1 MLRSVCFKN
10 FVKFKEYQ
18 VMDFSG
24 RGPFI
29 FIGEN
34 CTGKSSVFEGIRR
47 CLKLEYSTSIS
58 SVFDENFPSYFICN
72 FETGLSGSNENII
85 SGIVRLPLTNRCKNE
100 SDESMHTVQSSD
112 ERLYNEDMQD
122 EQKGK
127 QTEPDLS
134 TDMESTSQQLKRQR
148 NSSRD
153 NPLSISGPATKRDVD
168 LKKIS
173 IGEDVKEKNDLKSEN
188 YYKFAMKCSEEHP
201 MFINSVEKS
210 KDKKKLEVLQY
221 YIVQNTDS
229 LKKLFVDSILKQK
242 SDSKDVD
249 KYICTEFKS
258 IEDRRVES
266 NKGLESILSI
276 LTEEIVVT
284 FPLRSIGP
292 LQWSKSKRIAGEFR
306 EDNYREAEI
315 RCEIMKYFLE
325 DKGEIFDKTKEELIF
340 KQLTQIKDY
349 DFQLGKDGKI
359 DLPKGKF
366 ALLKTPE
373 GILEAKTFSILL
385 SSKQYKTILLEEPDR
400 GMHPQ
405 LVARMIQIMNQE
417 KGNKRV
423 ILTTHQKEFISPWTV
438 SDTFIFRRSKTK
450 HRIISGKQ
458 LLGEEKDASMKD
470 MRLATSQHISD
481 IFFARKVLFYEGES
495 EKLFLGELKRQILTS
510 ECSITSKLFNG
521 DEDECEKLKRSMMKY
536 TFIEL
541 NGKDLSTFYHTISDK
556 LELNHLFLLDTD
568 KNKSEQVKPER
579 IFYWKDG
586 DIEKMVIE
594 MCKADDELANGLVQ
608 QNVISLDSANRTL
621 RIKKKR
627 KNKKRK
633 LFLNERITC
642 SNITESVRLL
652 LEHCKPNDD
661 LAAFIKRLMYLPF

>member
-1 MLRSVCFKN
+1 ML
-10 FVKFKEYQ
+10 
-18 VMDFSG
+18 
-24 RGPFI
+24 
-29 FIGEN
+29 
-34 CTGKSSVFEGIRR
+34 
-47 CLKLEYSTSIS
+47 
-58 SVFDENFPSYFICN
+58 
-72 FETGLSGSNENII
+72 
-85 SGIVRLPLTNRCKNE
+85 
-100 SDESMHTVQSSD
+100 TVQSSD
-112 ERLYNEDMQD
+112 EKLENEDVQD
-122 EQKGK
+122 DQKRK

-148 NSSRD
+148 TSSGD
-153 NPLSISGPATKRDVD
+153 NPLNIPGPAAKRDVE
-168 LKKIS
+168 LQKTS
-173 IGEDVKEKNDLKSEN
+173 FGEDVKGRNDLESAN
-188 YYKFAMKCSEEHP
+188 YYKFAMKCSDEQSI
-201 MFINSVEKS
+201 FINSVEES
-210 KDKKKLEVLQY
+210 EDKKRLEVLQC
-221 YIVQNTDS
+221 YIEQDTDS

-249 KYICTEFKS
+249 KYIYTEFRS
-258 IEDRRVES
+258 MEDRPVES
-266 NKGLESILSI
+266 INELESILNI
-276 LTEEIVVT
+276 LTEEIVFT

-306 EDNYREAEI
+306 DDNYREAET

-325 DKGEIFDKTKEELIF
+325 DKGEIFNKEKEEHIF

-349 DFQLGKDGKI
+349 DFKLGKDGKI

-438 SDTFIFRRSKTK
+438 SDTFIFRRSETK

-458 LLGEEKDASMKD
+458 LLGEKKDASMKD

-521 DEDECEKLKRSMMKY
+521 DEEECKKLKSCMMEY
-536 TFIEL
+536 TFIKL
-541 NGKDLSTFYHTISDK
+541 NGEGLSEFYHAISDK
-556 LELNHLFLLDTD
+556 LQLNHLFLLDKD
-568 KNKSEQVKPER
+568 KSEQVKHGQ

-586 DIEKMVIE
+586 DLEKMVIE
-594 MCKADDELANGLVQ
+594 MCKADDKLAKDLVQ
-608 QNVISLDSANRTL
+608 QNVITFDSTKPKGTFD
-621 RIKKKR
+621 IKKR
-627 KNKKRK
+627 KGKGK
-633 LFLNERITC
+633 LFLDERITC
-642 SNITESVRLL
+642 SNITMSVRLL

-661 LAAFIKRLMYLPF
+661 LAAFIKM